1 MPGSIGAGELLLLA
15 LVLLVVFGP
24 KRLPEIGRSFGR
36 GLREFKDSISGGDD
50 RPRPEFEMPDEAPPG
65 ETESE
70 PSRR

>member
-50 RPRPEFEMPDEAPPG
+50 PRPEFEMPDEATAR
-65 ETESE
+65 EAESE
-70 PSRR
+70 PSR